1 MLNTIHI
8 RTWGW
13 IPSCSFQACFTRGW
27 DKSPSS
33 ISCWCSAPLWCA
45 NLEVSPQY
53 HLFNQTSWHVPHSKT
68 YPTDSSVH
76 PGVLDYPLGLVF
88 TTASLFLLFSSF
100 NSCLVSQGMQFLL
113 GQKKSLAQGSDLT
126 NSRSKVSPGLS
137 TNLT

>member
-1 MLNTIHI
+1 MVLALSEP
-8 RTWGW
+8 G
-13 IPSCSFQACFTRGW
+13 CLMQASEYDYIT
-27 DKSPSS
+27 
-33 ISCWCSAPLWCA
+33 
-45 NLEVSPQY
+45 
-53 HLFNQTSWHVPHSKT
+53 
-68 YPTDSSVH
+68 VH